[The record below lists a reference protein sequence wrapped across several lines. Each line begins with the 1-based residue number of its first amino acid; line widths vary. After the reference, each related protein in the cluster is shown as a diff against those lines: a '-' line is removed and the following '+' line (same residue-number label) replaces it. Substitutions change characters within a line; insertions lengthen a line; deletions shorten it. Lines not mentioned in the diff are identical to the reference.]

1 MTINE
6 LLVIEIKAKS
16 ELAKKAIELY
26 VEYGYT
32 INFTNLNIP
41 ESGGNGVRVELIL
54 NNEIA
59 TNSWCQTIG
68 DMVTFFESK
77 LSIIE

>member
-6 LLVIEIKAKS
+6 LLLTEIKAKS

-26 VEYGYT
+26 DDNQYVVSFSDENSSIKVE
-32 INFTNLNIP
+32 ISFNFEIKHSAVCTNI
-41 ESGGNGVRVELIL
+41 E
-54 NNEIA
+54 
-59 TNSWCQTIG
+59 

>member
-6 LLVIEIKAKS
+6 LLVNEIKAKS

-26 VEYGYT
+26 DDNQYLVSFSDENAAIKVEISFNFEIKHYAVCAT
-32 INFTNLNIP
+32 ID
-41 ESGGNGVRVELIL
+41 
-54 NNEIA
+54 
-59 TNSWCQTIG
+59 

>member
-6 LLVIEIKAKS
+6 LLVNEIKAKS

-26 VEYGYT
+26 DDNQYVISFSDENAAIKVEISFNFEIKHSAVCAT
-32 INFTNLNIP
+32 ID
-41 ESGGNGVRVELIL
+41 
-54 NNEIA
+54 
-59 TNSWCQTIG
+59 